1 MSTMAELTEAYLAGV
16 GELRAAI
23 AGMTREQMLARPV
36 PGKWSTLEVV
46 AHLADFDPVYAERM
60 KRVIALERPS
70 FLEADETLFARS
82 LAYHER
88 DAEDELA
95 LMDLTRRQMVRTLRT
110 LPDAALARVG
120 VHTTRGERTLADLI
134 NGVIDHVRSHL
145 PHIAEKR
152 RALGV

>member
-1 MSTMAELTEAYLAGV
+1 MAKMSDLIDAYLAGV
-16 GELRAAI
+16 DELRAAI

-60 KRVIALERPS
+60 KRVIALERPT
-70 FLEADETLFARS
+70 FLEADESLFAKS

-88 DAEDELA
+88 DAEEELA
-95 LMDLTRRQMVRTLRT
+95 LMDLTRRQMARTLRL
-110 LPDAALARVG
+110 LPDDALARVG
-120 VHTTRGERTLADLI
+120 IHNTRGERTLADLI
-134 NGVIDHVRSHL
+134 QGVIDHVRSHL

-152 RALGV
+152 KVLGV

>member
-1 MSTMAELTEAYLAGV
+1 MSTMTELTHAYLAGV
-16 GELRAAI
+16 GELRAAV
-23 AGMTREQMLARPV
+23 AGMTREQLLARPI
-36 PGKWSTLEVV
+36 PGKWSSLEVV

-70 FLEADETLFARS
+70 LLGADETLFAKS

-88 DAEDELA
+88 DAEEELA

-110 LPDAALARVG
+110 LPDSALARVG
-120 VHTTRGERTLADLI
+120 VHNERGEKTLADLI
-134 NGVIDHVRSHL
+134 KGVVDHVRSHL

-152 RALGV
+152 KALGM